1 MSIKSIMFCDL
12 CNQAGVRAVDRRIS
26 AESSRLYGRR
36 LHDGLSSVVYQPGD
50 PMPEGWRKDTE
61 GESLNDGACHRH
73 IPNFDLG
80 QWLSGLPLY
89 GGLMA
94 VRLTEPV
101 GCEE

>member
-1 MSIKSIMFCDL
+1 
-12 CNQAGVRAVDRRIS
+12 
-26 AESSRLYGRR
+26 
-36 LHDGLSSVVYQPGD
+36 
-50 PMPEGWRKDTE
+50 MPEGWRKDTE

-80 QWLSGLPLY
+80 QWLSGLPLQ